1 MGRKIFTVKALL
13 GMVIAV
19 LLFTLPASAVTYTY
33 DSLNRLTSATYD
45 NGQTVSYTYDAGGN
59 ITSVSTTSNA
69 TTIVANASDN
79 VVSLNTGNLSI
90 NSANNTWVLE
100 ISNATVKDVVSNSD
114 LTITNLPDE
123 FTAVVSKGAENSLIV
138 TVSGDLQTPLA
149 EQLTVTIV
157 VKATA
162 VTQEGMANSD
172 PIAVTIKT
180 AGAFIVANDAEV
192 VMADGNQEISTE
204 DNTWLL
210 TVSDATLRENISVDD
225 LSLVGL
231 PAGLVVS
238 VSQPGNQILLT
249 VSGTAKEELTDTTDV
264 QAYVKESAFV
274 EQGIGNSNKVSL
286 KLVVANCFIATAA
299 YGSYLDPHVRVL
311 RQFRDEVLTKSSF
324 GRWFIQEYYQYSPG
338 MATVIRQHST
348 LKTGTA
354 FLLTPIVFT
363 IKYPIA
369 ATIIILILI
378 IPLTLKRLTQ

>member
-114 LTITNLPDE
+114 LTITNLPDGL
-123 FTAVVSKGAENSLIV
+123 TAVVRKGAENSLIV

-299 YGSYLDPHVRVL
+299 YGSYLDPHVWVL

>member
-114 LTITNLPDE
+114 LTITNLPDGL
-123 FTAVVSKGAENSLIV
+123 TAVVRKGAENSLIV

-238 VSQPGNQILLT
+238 VSQQGNQILLT

-264 QAYVKESAFV
+264 HAYVKESAFV

-299 YGSYLDPHVRVL
+299 YGSYLDPHVWVL

-348 LKTGTA
+348 LKTATA

-363 IKYPIA
+363 IEYPIA